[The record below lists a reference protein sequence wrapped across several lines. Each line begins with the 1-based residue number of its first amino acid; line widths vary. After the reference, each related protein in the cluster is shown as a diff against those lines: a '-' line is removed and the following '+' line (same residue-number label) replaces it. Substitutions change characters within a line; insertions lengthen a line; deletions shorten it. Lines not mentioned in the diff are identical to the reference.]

1 MATQSRFTTITDIA
15 KKVGVSPSVVSFVL
29 NGSSGKAKRY
39 CSDELRK
46 KIMATAKELNYIQS
60 NVASNLK
67 GRPRNLMAVLIPQFF
82 NEFFTQMAL
91 EIEVELEKAGYILS
105 ICNTFDDPKREAVI
119 LKRMFE
125 QRVDGIFMV
134 PAPNSEEFT
143 LNALK
148 LGIPIVVMDRYFDTV
163 KEGYHSV
170 LTQNYQSAEA
180 ATMEVVNAGLKHIA
194 FIDWKS
200 GFGGLEL
207 RKQAF
212 ENVVTSHNL
221 DPNCCRSYE
230 GPLNEE
236 TGYELTKQALIENP
250 NLQAIVFA
258 NNIHARLGVKCLI
271 EKGLEPG
278 RDISVAIVGAPKWVQ
293 TGLNNFTCVDLNGR
307 GIGKRAAHIM
317 LSIIKNELPE
327 NKFIHE
333 YIPCTLNVGNSIIK
347 K

>member
-105 ICNTFDDPKREAVI
+105 ICNTFDDP
-119 LKRMFE
+119 
-125 QRVDGIFMV
+125 
-134 PAPNSEEFT
+134 
-143 LNALK
+143 
-148 LGIPIVVMDRYFDTV
+148 
-163 KEGYHSV
+163 
-170 LTQNYQSAEA
+170 
-180 ATMEVVNAGLKHIA
+180 
-194 FIDWKS
+194 
-200 GFGGLEL
+200 
-207 RKQAF
+207 
-212 ENVVTSHNL
+212 
-221 DPNCCRSYE
+221 NCCRSYE

-327 NKFIHE
+327 NKFMHE